1 MSRQKNSYLTYA
13 KSYIV
18 VMGIFCSALLM
29 NYLFLKR
36 SGEFLDVQQ
45 IYEIQTKPGGEIA
58 LYGSGLF
65 NSSDKLKLY
74 AYSKLKP
81 KIIALGSSRVLEFR
95 QDFFIEP
102 FYNLGTTVHNIE
114 DAVNTTNMLLELHTP
129 EIIIFGVDFWWF
141 NSKETYF
148 QPFEVRTKNAIDPGH
163 LLKPFIWLKDK
174 KISIRDYFSIQLN
187 RNKRHLGVR
196 GKIDSSGVGPDGSY
210 YKTDMVTT
218 DNPAHNDVGFA
229 NTKKMI
235 VNGTN
240 RFVYGKSASDAYIVK
255 FVNLIN
261 SLESKGVRVVIFFPP
276 LPIEVNNF
284 MEKYTQE
291 YAYIDDLKEKLAK
304 ANLLIYDY
312 TDASKQISTTDCE
325 FVDGYHGG
333 DVLYAKILRHIA
345 TKHPILASYT
355 KVAYLDEVAEKYS
368 GLALIPNPAITTKS
382 EVDFLCMGCK
392 KEVH

>member
-1 MSRQKNSYLTYA
+1 MSQQKNSYITYA
-13 KSYIV
+13 KYYIAA
-18 VMGIFCSALLM
+18 MSIFCSALLM

-36 SGEFLDVQQ
+36 SGEFLDVKQ
-45 IYEIQTKPGGEIA
+45 IYAIQTGPGSEIV
-58 LYGSGLF
+58 LYGSGIF
-65 NSSDKLKLY
+65 NSSDNLKLY
-74 AYSKLKP
+74 AYGQRKP

-114 DAVNTTNMLLELHTP
+114 DAVNTTSKLLELHTP
-129 EIIIFGVDFWWF
+129 EVIIFGVDFWWF
-141 NSKETYF
+141 NDQETRF
-148 QPFEVRTKNAIDPGH
+148 QPLEARTKNVIDPAH

-174 KISIRDYFSIQLN
+174 KISIREYFNIQLN

-196 GKIDSSGVGPDGSY
+196 GKIDSSGIGPDGSY

-218 DNPAHNDVGFA
+218 NNPTKNDVDFA

-240 RFVYGKSASDAYIVK
+240 RFVYGQSASDAYIAK
-255 FVNLIN
+255 FVNLVN
-261 SLESKGVRVVIFFPP
+261 SLERKGVKVVIFFPP

-284 MEKYTQE
+284 MGKYAHE
-291 YAYIDDLKEKLAK
+291 YTYIDDLKEKLSK
-304 ANLLIYDY
+304 ANLQLYDY

-333 DVLYAKILRHIA
+333 DVLYAKILKDIA
-345 TKHPILASYT
+345 SKHPILASYT
-355 KVAYLDEVAEKYS
+355 RLAYLEEVAKKYS
-368 GLALIPNPAITTKS
+368 GLALIPNPAITTKP

-392 KEVH
+392 KVVR